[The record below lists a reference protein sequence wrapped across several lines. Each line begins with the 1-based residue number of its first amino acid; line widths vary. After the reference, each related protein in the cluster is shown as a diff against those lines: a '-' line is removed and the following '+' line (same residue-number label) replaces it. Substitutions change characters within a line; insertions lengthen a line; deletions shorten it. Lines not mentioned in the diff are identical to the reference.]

1 LEWEPKTNVPQ
12 LQQNCPLA
20 LCGVFCLRQFDLSW
34 QLAAVKL
41 CAPFN
46 SSWVLLKS
54 QGATDAAGG
63 DEMFPGRRE
72 VAFSP
77 SNSSGLL
84 YRLGYIKNKM

>member
-1 LEWEPKTNVPQ
+1 MYRNFNKTVP
-12 LQQNCPLA
+12 LLFAAFFVACASLIYPGSL
-20 LCGVFCLRQFDLSW
+20 L
-34 QLAAVKL
+34 AVKL

-77 SNSSGLL
+77 SNSSGSL
-84 YRLGYIKNKM
+84 YRLGYIKNKT